1 MVNLSHQELK
11 ETQVPEL
18 PNASISTLRKMRED
32 ACAVSSSSEFKLQAQ
47 QRFLRRVLSPDAP
60 TQNLLMAHGTGT
72 GKTCT
77 AIQIAEEYILR
88 PEFQDKKILVL
99 ANPSV
104 QENFKQQIFDISR
117 VNTDKDGL
125 LMSKQCTGRRYLE
138 ILQRAQSQPLK
149 WTDQNSRQRLLRQAS
164 RILNE
169 FYDFQGYAKFG
180 NILETQK
187 EEGNY
192 NEKWIHETFDN
203 RMIIV
208 DEAHNLRDT
217 SETDA
222 DAKIVSAALERIVKT
237 ANGVTLVLLT
247 ATPMFDTFEEI
258 LHYFNLFEWN
268 ARKQAPTES
277 LKSKDMFSPD
287 GEFLNANARAKF
299 HNLCQTYVSYVRG
312 DNPFT
317 FPFRLPPP
325 KNLIALKNRTHDV
338 FGKKIN
344 RKLTYLEL
352 TQSVMSEYQESV
364 VSKLT
369 PSSLSEPR
377 TVCVYPRNQEF
388 NQVIA
393 KEGTQFKYVKEH
405 FLAPSQVETYSAKF
419 ATVMKSIQ
427 ESKGIVFVYS
437 NMVES
442 GARLFGMC
450 LEEHGFKPAFGDDL
464 FIENSGE
471 IQRGSKGTYALFTS
485 NTQPADIK
493 NTLATLRSQDNKN
506 GDIVR
511 VIVASPK
518 VSEGVDF
525 RYVRQIHILDPWFN
539 MSRIEQV
546 IGRGMRTCSHSL
558 LPMEEQ
564 NCTVYLHVCRSK
576 AGTREMLDE
585 FVYRYYVEEKAIK
598 IAKVKKAIMESA
610 MDCGL
615 EKPVNSLPLT
625 WFELPIEIDDPAK
638 IGDESF
644 FVQMRSQV
652 SKNPERKTLKALQA
666 PIFIS
671 DFELQCG
678 SQIDSAEDPDHER
691 PLSAILDVKD
701 EILDKVIDLFKKKP
715 IWKQGDLL
723 VVLKKYDS
731 KLVKYILQNAIAMGF
746 KLKDSNGRIGHL
758 ESKKG
763 IFAFTIGANYTMV
776 DRLVPKAC
784 SDSEKDNPLSKCE
797 DQQVS
802 LPEIEPEEEPEPE
815 EKETLDMSKLVDEYA
830 WPDFAKTFS
839 KDVRQWYYVDHLMS
853 AKDRVN
859 HIIDVL
865 NESLYEAPM
874 YASPL
879 IVEVSD
885 DEYFYVIGQDFYN
898 NEYEELVPIGDQK
911 DAYDGWMKQKK
922 QKFVDARNDYFVAME
937 RNDEKQTRNIVL
949 NVDHTELPL
958 KKSTPTKTLSGRMCT
973 TYKAEFMQ
981 RFVEYLGETEP
992 AGLQKEPR
1000 CMFLA
1005 LAARKAVLEGREGL
1019 VWWTPE
1025 EWEMLNE
1032 KKNSEE
1038 IRKALKS
1045 NK

>member
-1 MVNLSHQELK
+1 
-11 ETQVPEL
+11 
-18 PNASISTLRKMRED
+18 MRED
-32 ACAVSSSSEFKLQAQ
+32 ACASTSSSEFKLQPQ

-88 PEFQDKKILVL
+88 PEFQDKRVLVL

-104 QENFKQQIFDISR
+104 QDNFKNQIFDISR
-117 VNTDKDGL
+117 VNVDADGL
-125 LMSKQCTGRRYLE
+125 LLSRQCTGRRYLE
-138 ILQRAQSQPLK
+138 ILQRAQAQPLK
-149 WTDQNSRQRLLRQAS
+149 WTDQNSRQKLLRQAS

-180 NILETQK
+180 NTLETQK

-203 RMIIV
+203 RLIIV

-217 SETDA
+217 SETDT

-237 ANGVTLVLLT
+237 AHGVTLVLLT

-268 ARKQAPTES
+268 ARKQAPNES
-277 LKSKDMFSPD
+277 LKSKDMFTPD
-287 GEFLNANARAKF
+287 GDFLNQNARAKF

-344 RKLTYLEL
+344 KKLTYLEL
-352 TQSVMSEYQESV
+352 TQSVMSDYQESV

-377 TVCVYPRNQEF
+377 SVCVYPGNQDF
-388 NQVIA
+388 NQVIS
-393 KEGTQFKYVKEH
+393 KEGGQFRYVNER
-405 FLAPSQVETYSAKF
+405 FLAPSQVANYSAKF
-419 ATVMKSIQ
+419 ATIMNCIR

-450 LEEHGFKPAFGDDL
+450 LEEHGFKPDFGEDL
-464 FIENSGE
+464 FVETSGE
-471 IQRGSKGTYALFTS
+471 VPRGSNGTYALFTS
-485 NTQPADIK
+485 NTQPSDIK

-546 IGRGMRTCSHSL
+546 IGRGMRTCSHAL
-558 LPMEEQ
+558 LPMEQQ
-564 NCTVYLHVCRSK
+564 NCTVYLHICRAK
-576 AGTREMLDE
+576 TGTREMLDE
-585 FVYRYYVEEKAIK
+585 FIYRYYVEDKAIK

-615 EKPVNSLPLT
+615 EKPVNSLPLS
-625 WFELPIEIDDPAK
+625 WFELPIEIDDASK
-638 IGDESF
+638 LGDESF
-644 FVQMRSQV
+644 FVQMRSQGPPQ
-652 SKNPERKTLKALQA
+652 PESKTLKALQA

-678 SQIDSAEDPDHER
+678 AQIDSAEDPDHER

-701 EILDKVIDLFKKKP
+701 EILDKVIELFKKKP
-715 IWKQGDLL
+715 IWKQADLL
-723 VVLKKYDS
+723 AVMKKYDS

-746 KLKDSNGRIGHL
+746 KLKDSNGRIGQL
-758 ESKKG
+758 EAKRG
-763 IFAFTIGANYTMV
+763 IFAFAIGPKDTMV
-776 DRLVPKAC
+776 DRLIP
-784 SDSEKDNPLSKCE
+784 EME
-797 DQQVS
+797 DQEVS
-802 LPEIEPEEEPEPE
+802 LPEIEAEPQPEPA
-815 EKETLDMSKLVDEYA
+815 EKETLDVGRLVDEFA
-830 WPDFAKTFS
+830 WPEFAKPFT
-839 KDVRQWYYVDHLMS
+839 KEVRQWYYVDHIMNS
-853 AKDRVN
+853 NDRMT

-865 NESLYEAPM
+865 NESLYEAPL

-879 IVEVSD
+879 IVEVSE
-885 DEYFYVIGQDFYN
+885 DEYFYAIGDKFYN
-898 NEYEELVPIGDQK
+898 NEYEEFVPIGDQK

-922 QKFVDARNDYFVAME
+922 QKFIQARNDYFVAME
-937 RNDEKQTRNIVL
+937 RNDEKQTRNIVM

-981 RFVEYLGETEP
+981 RFVEYLGQAEP
-992 AGLQKEPR
+992 PGLQKEPR

-1005 LAARKAVLEGREGL
+1005 LVARKAILEKREGI

>member
-1 MVNLSHQELK
+1 MVNLTHQELK
-11 ETQVPEL
+11 ETQVSEL
-18 PNASISTLRKMRED
+18 PNASITSLRKMRED
-32 ACAVSSSSEFKLQAQ
+32 ACASSSSPEFRLQPQ

-88 PEFQDKKILVL
+88 PEFQDKKVLVL

-104 QENFKQQIFDISR
+104 QENFKNQIFDISR
-117 VNTDKDGL
+117 VNVDKDGL

-138 ILQRAQSQPLK
+138 ILQRAQMQPLK
-149 WTDQNSRQRLLRQAS
+149 WTDRSSRDKLLRQAS

-169 FYDFQGYAKFG
+169 FYDFQGYSKFG
-180 NILETQK
+180 NILEAQK
-187 EEGNY
+187 ENGTY
-192 NEKWIHETFDN
+192 NEKWIHDTFDN
-203 RMIIV
+203 RLIIV

-217 SETDA
+217 SETEV
-222 DAKIVSAALERIVKT
+222 DAKIVSAALEKIVKT
-237 ANGVTLVLLT
+237 AHGITLVLLT

-268 ARKQAPTES
+268 SRRQAPTES
-277 LKSKDMFSPD
+277 MKSNNFFTLD
-287 GEFLNANARAKF
+287 GDFISADARARF
-299 HNLCQTYVSYVRG
+299 HRLCQMYVSYVRG

-325 KNLIALKNRTHDV
+325 KNMIALKNRTQDL
-338 FGKKIN
+338 FGKKITK
-344 RKLTYLEL
+344 RLTYLEL
-352 TQSVMSEYQESV
+352 TQSIMSEFQESV

-377 TVCVYPRNQEF
+377 TVCVYPENKSF
-388 NQVIA
+388 YQVFT
-393 KEGTQFKYVKEH
+393 KEEGQYRYVKEK
-405 FLAPSQVETYSAKF
+405 FLAPSTVGTYSAKF
-419 ATVMKSIQ
+419 ATVMRCIQ

-450 LEEHGFKPAFGDDL
+450 LEEHGLKSAFGDDL
-464 FIENSGE
+464 LIEPSGE
-471 IQRGSKGTYALFTS
+471 VQKGSRGTYALFTS
-485 NTQPADIK
+485 ETQASDIK
-493 NTLATLRSQDNKN
+493 KTLATLRSQENKN

-511 VIVASPK
+511 VVVASPK

-564 NCTVYLHVCRSK
+564 NTTVYLHVCRPK
-576 AGTREMLDE
+576 TGTREMLDE
-585 FVYRYYVEEKAIK
+585 FIYRVYVEEKAKK

-615 EKPVNSLPLT
+615 EKPANTLPLT
-625 WFELPIEIDDPAK
+625 WLQLPVEIDDVSK
-638 IGDESF
+638 VGNDSY
-644 FVQMRSQV
+644 FVQIRSQGTTQ
-652 SKNPERKTLKALQA
+652 PEHKTLENLQA

-671 DFELQCG
+671 DYELQCAA
-678 SQIDSAEDPDHER
+678 QIDTAVDPDHER

-701 EILDKVIDLFKKKP
+701 EILDKVIELFKKKP

-723 VVLKKYDS
+723 VVLKKYD
-731 KLVKYILQNAIAMGF
+731 KNLVKYILQNAIAMGF

-763 IFAFTIGANYTMV
+763 LLAFTIGPNDTMM
-776 DRLVPKAC
+776 DRVLPDIESQEA
-784 SDSEKDNPLSKCE
+784 E
-797 DQQVS
+797 
-802 LPEIEPEEEPEPE
+802 LPEIEMEDTPEVV
-815 EKETLDMSKLVDEYA
+815 KEVIDIVKLVNDYKWPEY
-830 WPDFAKTFS
+830 AKTFP
-839 KDVRQWYYVDHLMS
+839 KEVLQWYYVDHIMTT
-853 AKDRVN
+853 KDRTT
-859 HIIDVL
+859 HLIDIL
-865 NESLYEAPM
+865 NESLYEAPF

-879 IVEVSD
+879 VVEVSD
-885 DEYFYVIGQDFYN
+885 DEYFYAIDNKFYN
-898 NEYEELVPIGDQK
+898 NEYEEFVPIGDQK
-911 DAYDGWMKQKK
+911 DAYEGWKSQRR
-922 QKFVDARNDYFVAME
+922 QKFIDLRDSYFVAME
-937 RNDEKQTRNIVL
+937 RNDEKQTRNIVM

-958 KKSTPTKTLSGRMCT
+958 KKSQPVKTLSGRMCT
-973 TYKAEFMQ
+973 TYKAEFIQ
-981 RFVEYLGETEP
+981 RFIEFLGQTEP

-1005 LAARKAVLEGREGL
+1005 LVARKAVLERHEGI

-1032 KKNSEE
+1032 KKNSDE
-1038 IRKALKS
+1038 IRKAIKKL

>member
-1 MVNLSHQELK
+1 MVNLTHQELK
-11 ETQVPEL
+11 ETQVAEL
-18 PNASISTLRKMRED
+18 PNASISALRKMRED
-32 ACAVSSSSEFKLQAQ
+32 ACASTSSSNFKLQAQ

-88 PEFQDKKILVL
+88 PEFQSKKVLVI

-104 QENFKQQIFDISR
+104 QDNFKNQIFDISR
-117 VNTDKDGL
+117 VNVDADGL
-125 LMSKQCTGRRYLE
+125 LLSKQCTGRRYLE
-138 ILQRAQSQPLK
+138 ILQRAQAQPLK
-149 WTDQNSRQRLLRQAS
+149 WTDQNSRQKLVRQAS

-180 NILETQK
+180 NLLNENK
-187 EEGNY
+187 DEEGTY
-192 NEKWIHETFDN
+192 SEKWIHDTFDN
-203 RMIIV
+203 RLIIV

-237 ANGVTLVLLT
+237 AHGVTLVLLT

-268 ARKQAPTES
+268 SRRQEPNSS
-277 LKSKDMFSPD
+277 LKSKDMFTGD
-287 GEFLNANARAKF
+287 GEFVNAAARANF
-299 HNLCQTYVSYVRG
+299 HNLCQRYVSYVRG

-317 FPFRLPPP
+317 FPFRLSPPR
-325 KNLIALKNRTHDV
+325 NMIAIKNRTHDV
-338 FGKKIN
+338 FGKKIVE
-344 RKLTYLEL
+344 KLKYLEL
-352 TQSVMSEYQESV
+352 TQSVMSDYQESV

-377 TVCVYPRNQEF
+377 TVCVYPGNQEF
-388 NQVIA
+388 NQVIS
-393 KEGTQFKYVKEH
+393 KEGGQFRYANEP
-405 FLAPSQVETYSAKF
+405 FLAPSQVANYSAKF
-419 ATVMKSIQ
+419 ATIINCIR
-427 ESKGIVFVYS
+427 ESKGIAFVYS

-450 LEEHGFKPAFGDDL
+450 LEEHGFKPHFGEDL
-464 FIENSGE
+464 FVETSGE
-471 IQRGSKGTYALFTS
+471 VPRGSNGTYALFTS
-485 NTQPADIK
+485 NTQPSDIK

-564 NCTVYLHVCRSK
+564 NCTVYLHICRSK
-576 AGTREMLDE
+576 TGTREMLDE
-585 FVYRYYVEEKAIK
+585 FIYRRYVEDKAIK

-615 EKPVNSLPLT
+615 ERPVNSLPLS
-625 WFELPIEIDDPAK
+625 WFELPIEIDDASK
-638 IGDESF
+638 LNNESF
-644 FVQMRSQV
+644 FVQMRSQGPPQ
-652 SKNPERKTLKALQA
+652 PESKTLKALQA

-678 SQIDSAEDPDHER
+678 TQTESVDDPDHER

-701 EILDKVIDLFKKKP
+701 EILDKVIELFKKKP

-723 VVLKKYDS
+723 AVMKKYDS

-758 ESKKG
+758 EAKSG
-763 IFAFTIGANYTMV
+763 VFAFAIGPKDTMV
-776 DRLVPKAC
+776 DRLIPGM
-784 SDSEKDNPLSKCE
+784 E
-797 DQQVS
+797 DQHVS
-802 LPEIEPEEEPEPE
+802 LPEIEPEPEPEAEAEPE
-815 EKETLDMSKLVDEYA
+815 EKEVLDVGKLVDDYKK
-830 WPDFAKTFS
+830 WPEFAKTFS
-839 KDVRQWYYVDHLMS
+839 KEVRQWYYVDHLMS
-853 AKDRVN
+853 AKDRIT

-865 NESLYEAPM
+865 NESLYEAPR

-885 DEYFYVIGQDFYN
+885 DEYFYAIGDKFYN
-898 NEYEELVPIGDQK
+898 NEYEEFVPIGDQK
-911 DAYDGWMKQKK
+911 DAYDRWMKQKK
-922 QKFVDARNDYFVAME
+922 QKFIQARNDYFVAME
-937 RNDEKQTRNIVL
+937 RNDEKQTRNIVM

-981 RFVEYLGETEP
+981 RFVEYLGQAEP
-992 AGLQKEPR
+992 PGLQKEPR

-1005 LAARKAVLEGREGL
+1005 LVARKAVLEGREGL

-1032 KKNSEE
+1032 KKNSEQ
-1038 IRKALKS
+1038 IRKELKS

>member
-1 MVNLSHQELK
+1 
-11 ETQVPEL
+11 
-18 PNASISTLRKMRED
+18 MRED
-32 ACAVSSSSEFKLQAQ
+32 ACASTSSSDFKLQPQ

-88 PEFQDKKILVL
+88 PEFQDKKVLVL

-104 QENFKQQIFDISR
+104 QENFKNQIFDISR
-117 VNTDKDGL
+117 VNVDKDGL

-138 ILQRAQSQPLK
+138 ILQRAQTQPLK
-149 WTDQNSRQRLLRQAS
+149 WTDRASRDKLLRQAS

-169 FYDFQGYAKFG
+169 FYDFQGYSKFG
-180 NILETQK
+180 NVLETQK
-187 EEGNY
+187 KDGGY
-192 NEKWIHETFDN
+192 NDKWIHDTFDN
-203 RMIIV
+203 RLIIV

-217 SETDA
+217 SETEV

-237 ANGVTLVLLT
+237 AHGITLVLLT

-268 ARKQAPTES
+268 SGSEKTMKAKEFFTV
-277 LKSKDMFSPD
+277 D
-287 GEFLNANARAKF
+287 GDFISGDARAEF
-299 HNLCQTYVSYVRG
+299 HRLCQKYVSYVRG

-325 KNLIALKNRTHDV
+325 KNMIAPKNRTTDV
-338 FGKKIN
+338 FGKKISK
-344 RKLTYLEL
+344 RMTYLEL
-352 TQSVMSEYQESV
+352 TQSVMSEFQESV

-377 TVCVYPRNQEF
+377 TVCVYPQNKNF
-388 NQVIA
+388 NEVFT
-393 KEGTQFKYVKEH
+393 KEEGGYRYVNEK
-405 FLAPSQVETYSAKF
+405 FLAPSTVGIHSAKF
-419 ATVMKSIQ
+419 ATVMKCIQ

-450 LEEHGFKPAFGDDL
+450 LEEHGFKSAFGDDL
-464 FIENSGE
+464 LVETSGE
-471 IQRGSKGTYALFTS
+471 AQRGSRGTYALFTS
-485 NTQPADIK
+485 ESQASDIK
-493 NTLATLRSQDNKN
+493 KTLATLRSQDNKN

-511 VIVASPK
+511 VVVASPK

-564 NCTVYLHVCRSK
+564 NCTVYLHICRPK
-576 AGTREMLDE
+576 TGTREMLDE
-585 FVYRYYVEEKAIK
+585 FVYRVYVEGKATK

-615 EKPVNSLPLT
+615 EKPANTLPLT
-625 WFELPIEIDDPAK
+625 WLQLPVEIDDASK
-638 IGDESF
+638 IGNDSY
-644 FVQMRSQV
+644 FVQIRSQGTTQ
-652 SKNPERKTLKALQA
+652 PEHKTLENLQA

-671 DFELQCG
+671 DYELQCAA
-678 SQIDSAEDPDHER
+678 QLDTVEDPNHER

-701 EILDKVIDLFKKKP
+701 EVLDKVIDLFKKKP

-723 VVLKKYDS
+723 AVMKKYD
-731 KLVKYILQNAIAMGF
+731 KNLVKYILQNAIAMGF
-746 KLKDSNGRIGHL
+746 KLKDSNGRVGHL
-758 ESKKG
+758 ESRKG
-763 IFAFTIGANYTMV
+763 LLAFAIGPNDTMM
-776 DRLVPKAC
+776 DRLLP
-784 SDSEKDNPLSKCE
+784 NME
-797 DQQVS
+797 DQEAD
-802 LPEIEPEEEPEPE
+802 LPEVPVEAAAEPV
-815 EKETLDMSKLVDEYA
+815 KEIINVEKLVGDHKWPEY
-830 WPDFAKTFS
+830 AKTFP
-839 KDVRQWYYVDHLMS
+839 KEVLQWYYVDHIMS
-853 AKDRVN
+853 TKDRTT

-865 NESLYEAPM
+865 NEFLYEAPL

-879 IVEVSD
+879 VVETSD
-885 DEYFYVIGQDFYN
+885 DEYFYVIDNKFYN
-898 NEYEELVPIGDQK
+898 NEYEEFEPIGDQK
-911 DAYDGWMKQKK
+911 DGYEAWTKQRK
-922 QKFVDARNDYFVAME
+922 QKFIDSRDSYFVAME
-937 RNDEKQTRNIVL
+937 RNDEKQTRNIVM
-949 NVDHTELPL
+949 NVDHNDLPL
-958 KKSTPTKTLSGRMCT
+958 KRATPTKTLSGRMCT
-973 TYKAEFMQ
+973 TYKAEFIQ
-981 RFVEYLGETEP
+981 RFIELLGQTEP
-992 AGLQKEPR
+992 PGLQKEPR

-1005 LAARKAVLEGREGL
+1005 LVARKAILEGRDGL

-1025 EWEMLNE
+1025 EWEMLNGT
-1032 KKNSEE
+1032 KNSDE
-1038 IRKALKS
+1038 IRKALKKL

>member
-1 MVNLSHQELK
+1 
-11 ETQVPEL
+11 
-18 PNASISTLRKMRED
+18 MRED
-32 ACAVSSSSEFKLQAQ
+32 ACASTSSSDFKLQAQ

-88 PEFQDKKILVL
+88 PEFQDKKVLVL

-104 QENFKQQIFDISR
+104 QENFKNQIFDISR
-117 VNTDKDGL
+117 VNVDKDGL

-138 ILQRAQSQPLK
+138 ILQRAQTQPLK
-149 WTDQNSRQRLLRQAS
+149 WTDRASRDKLLRQSS

-169 FYDFQGYAKFG
+169 FYDFQGYSKFG
-180 NILETQK
+180 NVLETQK
-187 EEGNY
+187 QEGGY
-192 NEKWIHETFDN
+192 NDKWIHDTFDN
-203 RMIIV
+203 RLIIV

-217 SETDA
+217 SETEV

-237 ANGVTLVLLT
+237 AHGITLVLLT

-268 ARKQAPTES
+268 SRRQAPTETMRA
-277 LKSKDMFSPD
+277 KDFFTVD
-287 GEFLNANARAKF
+287 GDFISGDARARF
-299 HNLCQTYVSYVRG
+299 HRLCQMYVSYVRG

-325 KNLIALKNRTHDV
+325 KNMIAPKNRTNDV
-338 FGKKIN
+338 FGKKIAK
-344 RKLTYLEL
+344 RLTYLEL
-352 TQSVMSEYQESV
+352 TQSIMSEFQESI

-377 TVCVYPRNQEF
+377 TVCVYPQNKNF
-388 NQVIA
+388 NEVFA
-393 KEGTQFKYVKEH
+393 KDEGRYRYVNEK
-405 FLAPSQVETYSAKF
+405 FLAPSAVGIHSAKF
-419 ATVMKSIQ
+419 ATVMKCIQ

-464 FIENSGE
+464 LVETSGE
-471 IQRGSKGTYALFTS
+471 QQRGSRGTYALFTS
-485 NTQPADIK
+485 ESQASDIK
-493 NTLATLRSQDNKN
+493 KTLATLRSQDNKN

-511 VIVASPK
+511 VVVASPK

-564 NCTVYLHVCRSK
+564 NCTVYLHICRPK
-576 AGTREMLDE
+576 TGTREMLDE
-585 FVYRYYVEEKAIK
+585 FIYRAYVEEKATK

-615 EKPVNSLPLT
+615 EKPANTLPLT
-625 WFELPIEIDDPAK
+625 WLQLPIEIDDASK
-638 IGDESF
+638 IGNDSY
-644 FVQMRSQV
+644 FVQIRSQGTTQ
-652 SKNPERKTLKALQA
+652 PEHKTLENLQA

-671 DFELQCG
+671 DYELQCAA
-678 SQIDSAEDPDHER
+678 QLDTVEDPNHER

-723 VVLKKYDS
+723 AVMKKYD
-731 KLVKYILQNAIAMGF
+731 KNLVKYILQNAIAMGF

-758 ESKKG
+758 ESRKG
-763 IFAFTIGANYTMV
+763 LLAFAIGPNDTMM
-776 DRLVPKAC
+776 DRLLP
-784 SDSEKDNPLSKCE
+784 NME
-797 DQQVS
+797 DQEAD
-802 LPEIEPEEEPEPE
+802 LPEIQVEAAAEPV
-815 EKETLDMSKLVDEYA
+815 KEIINVDKLVSDYKWPEY
-830 WPDFAKTFS
+830 AKTFP
-839 KDVRQWYYVDHLMS
+839 KEVLQWYFVDHIMS
-853 AKDRVN
+853 TKDRTT

-865 NESLYEAPM
+865 NESLYEAPL

-879 IVEVSD
+879 VVEISD
-885 DEYFYVIGQDFYN
+885 DEYFYVIDNKFYN
-898 NEYEELVPIGDQK
+898 NEYEQFEPIGDQK
-911 DAYDGWMKQKK
+911 DAYEAWTKQRK
-922 QKFVDARNDYFVAME
+922 QKFIDSRDSYFVAME
-937 RNDEKQTRNIVL
+937 RNDEKQTRNIVM
-949 NVDHTELPL
+949 NVDHTDLPL
-958 KKSTPTKTLSGRMCT
+958 KRAKPTKTLSGRMCT
-973 TYKAEFMQ
+973 TYKAEFIQ
-981 RFVEYLGETEP
+981 RFIELLGQTEP
-992 AGLQKEPR
+992 PGLQKEPR

-1005 LAARKAVLEGREGL
+1005 LVARKAILEGREGL

-1025 EWEMLNE
+1025 EWEMLNGT
-1032 KKNSEE
+1032 KNSDE
-1038 IRKALKS
+1038 IRKALKKL